1 MVWVVW
7 VVWVG
12 EMVGVVRVVEAV
24 MVMNP
29 VFFNIHGYADIG
41 CLLTFGLVFTDL

>member
-1 MVWVVW
+1 MVGVVW

-12 EMVGVVRVVEAV
+12 EMVGVVRVVEAG

-29 VFFNIHGYADIG
+29 VFSIFMAM
-41 CLLTFGLVFTDL
+41 LV

>member
-1 MVWVVW
+1 MVGVVQ

-29 VFFNIHGYADIG
+29 VFSIFMAMLI
-41 CLLTFGLVFTDL
+41 